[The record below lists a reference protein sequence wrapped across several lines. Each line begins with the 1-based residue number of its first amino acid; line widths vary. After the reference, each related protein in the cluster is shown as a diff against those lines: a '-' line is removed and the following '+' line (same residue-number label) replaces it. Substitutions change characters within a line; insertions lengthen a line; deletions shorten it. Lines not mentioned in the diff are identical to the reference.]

1 MAQPPYDPYGS
12 NPENAEGNAAFGQDS
27 GSPYEQQQEQAAQ
40 PAPEVAP
47 SSQPADA
54 GQPAAYDPYSQPA
67 ADNQAQ
73 SQQSAYSQ
81 PTDNGAYSQPGAG
94 YPGQDQQ
101 AAYSQPGQPGT
112 HQAAYGQPG
121 AGAGAPGAP
130 YGYDPVTGLPYS
142 EKSKLVAGLLG
153 ILLGGFGVG
162 RFYTGHVG
170 LGVAQLIVT
179 FVTFGIGALWGFIDG
194 IMMLAGNAKDSN
206 GLPLRPN

>member
-40 PAPEVAP
+40 PAPEAAP
-47 SSQPADA
+47 ASQPTDA
-54 GQPAAYDPYSQPA
+54 GQTAAYDPYSQPA
-67 ADNQAQ
+67 AENQAQ

-94 YPGQDQQ
+94 YPGQNQ
-101 AAYSQPGQPGT
+101 
-112 HQAAYGQPG
+112 QAAYGQPG

-130 YGYDPVTGLPYS
+130 YGYDPVSGLPYS

-170 LGVAQLIVT
+170 MGVAQLIVT
-179 FVTFGIGALWGFIDG
+179 FVTFGLGSLWGLIDG

>member
-40 PAPEVAP
+40 PAPEAAP

-73 SQQSAYSQ
+73 SQQS
-81 PTDNGAYSQPGAG
+81 AYSQPGAG

-179 FVTFGIGALWGFIDG
+179 FVTFGLGALWGFIDG

>member
-40 PAPEVAP
+40 PAPEAAP

-54 GQPAAYDPYSQPA
+54 GQPAA
-67 ADNQAQ
+67 DNQAQ
-73 SQQSAYSQ
+73 SQQS
-81 PTDNGAYSQPGAG
+81 AYSQPGAG

-179 FVTFGIGALWGFIDG
+179 FVTFGLGSLWGLIDG

>member
-27 GSPYEQQQEQAAQ
+27 GSPYEQQQEPAAP
-40 PAPEVAP
+40 PAAEAAP
-47 SSQPADA
+47 ASQPTDA
-54 GQPAAYDPYSQPA
+54 GQTAAYDPYSQPA
-67 ADNQAQ
+67 SENQAQ
-73 SQQSAYSQ
+73 SQQS
-81 PTDNGAYSQPGAG
+81 AYSQPGAG

-101 AAYSQPGQPGT
+101 SAYSQPGQPGT
-112 HQAAYGQPG
+112 HQAGYGQPG
-121 AGAGAPGAP
+121 AGAGTPGAP
-130 YGYDPVTGLPYS
+130 YGYDPVSGLPYS

-162 RFYTGHVG
+162 RFYTGHIG

-179 FVTFGIGALWGFIDG
+179 FVTFGLGSLWGLIDG

>member
-27 GSPYEQQQEQAAQ
+27 GSPYEQPQEPAAP
-40 PAPEVAP
+40 PAPEAAP
-47 SSQPADA
+47 ASQPTDA
-54 GQPAAYDPYSQPA
+54 GQTAAHDPYSQPA
-67 ADNQAQ
+67 AESQAQ
-73 SQQSAYSQ
+73 QSSYSQQAA
-81 PTDNGAYSQPGAG
+81 PSQPGAG

-101 AAYSQPGQPGT
+101 SAYGQPGT
-112 HQAAYGQPG
+112 HQAGYGQPG
-121 AGAGAPGAP
+121 PGAGAPGAP
-130 YGYDPVTGLPYS
+130 YGYDPVSGLPYS

-162 RFYTGHVG
+162 RFYTGHIG

-179 FVTFGIGALWGFIDG
+179 FVTFGLGSLWGLIDG

>member
-12 NPENAEGNAAFGQDS
+12 NSENAEGNAAFGQDS

-40 PAPEVAP
+40 PAPEAAP

-54 GQPAAYDPYSQPA
+54 GQPAA
-67 ADNQAQ
+67 DNQAQ
-73 SQQSAYSQ
+73 SQQS
-81 PTDNGAYSQPGAG
+81 AYSQPGAG

-179 FVTFGIGALWGFIDG
+179 FVTFGLGSLWGLIDG